1 MTKIPMLRL
10 ARSVVPFLVTFL
22 ISLGLITAV
31 PGISMGLVSA
41 LSKDTA
47 KVAATTTPALDAD
60 ADFYGKNIKAL
71 DPASIPAEYHWR
83 AAMTVADSSINYKMV
98 SEFAYLIHQNPAVR
112 SRLISIQAVSWA
124 TQRNLRKLWSVVQ

>member
-60 ADFYGKNIKAL
+60 ADFYGKTSKPWTL
-71 DPASIPAEYHWR
+71 R
-83 AAMTVADSSINYKMV
+83 R
-98 SEFAYLIHQNPAVR
+98 FLQNTIGEPP
-112 SRLISIQAVSWA
+112 
-124 TQRNLRKLWSVVQ
+124 

>member
-60 ADFYGKNIKAL
+60 ADFMEKHQSLGPCV
-71 DPASIPAEYHWR
+71 DSCRIPLE
-83 AAMTVADSSINYKMV
+83 
-98 SEFAYLIHQNPAVR
+98 
-112 SRLISIQAVSWA
+112 SRHDCC
-124 TQRNLRKLWSVVQ
+124 